1 MFLSFVNNYHIEAV
15 WLQKSW
21 SQNFSN
27 GICFEKC
34 NVFIISF
41 IFVRSQEALYICT
54 VSPMM

>member
-1 MFLSFVNNYHIEAV
+1 MATEELES
-15 WLQKSW
+15 
-21 SQNFSN
+21 NFSN

-54 VSPMM
+54 VRPMM